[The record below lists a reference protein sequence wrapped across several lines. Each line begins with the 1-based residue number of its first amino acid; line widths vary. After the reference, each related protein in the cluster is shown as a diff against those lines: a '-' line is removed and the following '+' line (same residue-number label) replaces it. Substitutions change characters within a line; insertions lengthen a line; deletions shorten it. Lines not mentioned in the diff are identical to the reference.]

1 MVALR
6 NWIQFT
12 ARMTTAVLLMGPV
25 SPALAAQTFVQV
37 PELSPERVVGPR
49 ITETIAINRLNRH
62 LFASLNAK
70 VTFVDALLSPPRAY
84 EFSSD
89 GVWNRVL
96 FGEKDEYIYPFTN
109 AGSSTLRLL
118 GPGGIDI
125 SASRTLFIADQLNG
139 RVVLARFNAATQS
152 MAQVA
157 VTPNDPDVGGVV
169 DVAWDGSVTPLTTEF
184 FYALDGAGKVSY
196 WTWDG
201 SGTPAKQWVTGSN
214 GVGQGQFNGP
224 SGICVGRA
232 VGSSGGSV
240 FTLDFYIADKWNKRI
255 VQMQQA
261 RPSFGPLWVRSVAL
275 PDAGEPS
282 DCTVDHFG
290 NIIVADSRNSRLLK
304 YTSSLELLSQ
314 YGSYG
319 VGSVDNTFAK
329 PNAVHVPFGTKR
341 NGSGQ
346 TIWYGEGRVLT
357 AERWSLNS
365 GAREH
370 YFGLELFRTSGPTTS
385 DGLTTLAYRVTDHSH
400 HRVWVRGA
408 NDVVVR
414 QLRDYPTLMPSGTHT
429 VVWDGRKDDGSGA
442 APGYYYFNVF
452 AYSDYGCTWCNKS
465 IVSSSF
471 WFAGLPCNPPAAA
484 LNAASPS
491 QQASLPVIMAQAQ
504 QPCNSPAD
512 PRTVTGPTKVFL
524 HQRVFGEP
532 RILTRV
538 AAAEAS
544 APSMESPD
552 GGRLSDLVRAYGVT
566 GLSFGVPDN
575 AAGTTVTMRVYTS
588 AARLV
593 RMLVNEQM
601 QAGFY
606 EIGWDGLDDRGRAVA
621 PGVYFA
627 VLTMGAERVTQR
639 LLIRH

>member
-1 MVALR
+1 MVALHS
-6 NWIQFT
+6 WIQFT
-12 ARMTTAVLLMGPV
+12 ASMTATALLMGPV
-25 SPALAAQTFVQV
+25 GPTVAAQTFVQV
-37 PELSPERVVGPR
+37 PELSPERVIGPR
-49 ITETIAINRLNRH
+49 ITETIAMNRLNRH
-62 LFASLNAK
+62 LFASLDAK
-70 VTFVDALLSPPRAY
+70 VTFIDALLSPPRAY

-89 GVWNRVL
+89 GAWSRVL
-96 FGEKDEYIYPFTN
+96 FGEKDEYIYAFTN
-109 AGSSTLRLL
+109 VGSSTLRLL
-118 GPGGIDI
+118 GPGGVDI
-125 SASRTLFIADQLNG
+125 SATRTLFIADQLNG
-139 RVVLARFNAATQS
+139 RVVLARFNAAAKS
-152 MAQVA
+152 LAQVA
-157 VTPNDPDVGGVV
+157 VTPNDPDLGGVV

-196 WTWDG
+196 WTWSG

-240 FTLDFYIADKWNKRI
+240 FTLDFYIADRWNKRI

-261 RPSFGPLWVRSVAL
+261 HPAIGPLWVRSVTL

-290 NIIVADSRNSRLLK
+290 NVIVSDVRNSRLLK
-304 YTSSLELLSQ
+304 FTSSLELLSQ

-319 VGSVDNTFAK
+319 VGAVNNTFAK

-341 NGSGQ
+341 NASGQ

-357 AERWSLNS
+357 AEKWSAGS

-385 DGLTTLAYRVTDHSH
+385 DGLTTLGYRVTDHSH
-400 HRVWVRGA
+400 HRVWVRAA
-408 NDVVVR
+408 NNVVVR

-429 VVWDGRKDDGSGA
+429 VVWDGRKDDGTGA

-471 WFAGLPCNPPAAA
+471 WFAGLPCNPPATAFDP
-484 LNAASPS
+484 LSPH
-491 QQASLPVIMAQAQ
+491 QEARPPIAMAAQ
-504 QPCNSPAD
+504 QPCNPTTPEFAA
-512 PRTVTGPTKVFL
+512 GPGKAFL

-544 APSMESPD
+544 APSVESPAD

-575 AAGTTVTMRVYTS
+575 AAGTTVTIRVYTS

-593 RMLVNEQM
+593 RMLVNEPM
-601 QAGFY
+601 PAGFY
-606 EIGWDGLDDRGRAVA
+606 EIGWDEFDDRGRAVA

-627 VLTMGAERVTQR
+627 VLTMGTERVTQR